1 MKEVVLCLQSV
12 HNVQHSS
19 DESYYGMAT
28 NHNSDSEIP
37 ITSERSVRLFT
48 NINSLL
54 SVRIFLHTRG
64 APSHKDRAVGQV
76 SIPVRQM
83 RELVGP
89 GIFQTWFLLDSC
101 APYSQIAQ
109 SRVVEQFRNSLFNV
123 ARHLHSPRICL
134 TMIEATTEPSKWSK
148 DEKDRVTY
156 YDALLVSHIQ
166 HAQMTRAYFDDVS
179 RMDGTAPPR
188 PDQRRFDAR
197 AEETRMSAAER
208 ELEIDR
214 LQQELDQLTDEANR
228 RIERGNRDISRL
240 KAQLKQLNDVE
251 GPQVQREHEDA
262 EHKLA
267 VAKTT
272 NAELKQRADQ
282 LTSSSANDADEL
294 EGLRTEVAVL
304 TNQKAALMKMV
315 QDIYGTAVPTSGES
329 ATEAANLLPDPYE
342 FLGVDQTRPL

>member
-12 HNVQHSS
+12 HNVQHSP

-64 APSHKDRAVGQV
+64 APSHRDRAVGQV

-101 APYSQIAQ
+101 APYSKIDQ

-228 RIERGNRDISRL
+228 RID
-240 KAQLKQLNDVE
+240 
-251 GPQVQREHEDA
+251 
-262 EHKLA
+262 
-267 VAKTT
+267 
-272 NAELKQRADQ
+272 
-282 LTSSSANDADEL
+282 
-294 EGLRTEVAVL
+294 
-304 TNQKAALMKMV
+304 AALM
-315 QDIYGTAVPTSGES
+315 PS
-329 ATEAANLLPDPYE
+329 
-342 FLGVDQTRPL
+342 FLGIHTMQLVVCPYQGTWQPGHFETEGPAETAERCRRTTSET